1 MARAGA
7 ILRVTVRTTGELLV
21 TFSALLALFIV
32 YQLYY
37 TNVVGREAMSSEAAA
52 MHRQW
57 ATAAPA
63 LSAAPSAHPAAP
75 APYGE
80 PAPVVAPP
88 PPLVPHRGDDLAILH
103 IPRLGSAPDDAGIPV
118 LEGVGLDVL
127 NKAAGH
133 YPGTALPGQ
142 IGNFSVAGHRK
153 THGEPFRH
161 LDEMRAGDLVYVE
174 TAQAWYT
181 YRIDADPVIVQP
193 TDLGVVDPVPGEPG
207 VRPTQR
213 LITLTTCN
221 PWWSSTQRMIVTGR
235 LIATRPR
242 T

>member
-7 ILRVTVRTTGELLV
+7 ILRIAVRTIGELLV
-21 TFSALLALFIV
+21 TFSVLLALFIV

-37 TNVVGREAMSSEAAA
+37 TNVVGRQDMNAEVSA

-57 ATAAPA
+57 AATVPAPTPTSARSAAPA
-63 LSAAPSAHPAAP
+63 RH
-75 APYGE
+75 GE
-80 PAPVVAPP
+80 SAPVVAPP
-88 PPLVPHRGDDLAILH
+88 PAAVLHNGDDVAILH
-103 IPRLGSAPDDAGIPV
+103 IPRLGSGLDDAGIPV

-127 NKAAGH
+127 NKATGH

-142 IGNFSVAGHRK
+142 IGNFAVAGHRK

-174 TAQAWYT
+174 TAHAWYT

-207 VRPTQR
+207 VRP
-213 LITLTTCN
+213 
-221 PWWSSTQRMIVTGR
+221 SGVS
-235 LIATRPR
+235 
-242 T
+242 

>member
-7 ILRVTVRTTGELLV
+7 ILRIAVRTAGELLV

-37 TNVVGREAMSSEAAA
+37 TNVVGRDAMNHEVSS

-57 ATAAPA
+57 TAAPTA
-63 LSAAPSAHPAAP
+63 SPAAP
-75 APYGE
+75 APRGQS
-80 PAPVVAPP
+80 APVVAPP
-88 PPLVPHRGDDLAILH
+88 PVPVLHDGDNVAILH
-103 IPRLGSAPDDAGIPV
+103 IPRLGSGVDGTGIPV
-118 LEGVGLDVL
+118 LEGVGLDIL
-127 NKAAGH
+127 NKATGH

-142 IGNFSVAGHRK
+142 IGNFAVAGHRK

-174 TAQAWYT
+174 TAQTWYT
-181 YRIDADPVIVQP
+181 YRIDADPVIIQP
-193 TDLGVVDPVPGEPG
+193 TDLAVVDPVPGEPG
-207 VRPTQR
+207 VRPTQSV
-213 LITLTTCN
+213 ITLTTCN

-235 LIATRPR
+235 LISTGPRP
-242 T
+242 

>member
-7 ILRVTVRTTGELLV
+7 ILRVTVRTVGELLV
-21 TFSALLALFIV
+21 TFSVLLALFIV

-37 TNVVGREAMSSEAAA
+37 TNVVGRQAMSHEVAS
-52 MHRQW
+52 MRRQW
-57 ATAAPA
+57 TTAP
-63 LSAAPSAHPAAP
+63 PPRP
-75 APYGE
+75 APPAPHGE
-80 PAPVVAPP
+80 SAPVVAPP
-88 PPLVPHRGDDLAILH
+88 PPAVLHNGDDVAILH
-103 IPRLGSAPDDAGIPV
+103 IPRLGSGIGDAGIPV
-118 LEGVGLDVL
+118 LEGVGLDIL
-127 NKAAGH
+127 NKATGH

-207 VRPTQR
+207 VRPTR
-213 LITLTTCN
+213 SLITLTTCN
-221 PWWSSTQRMIVTGR
+221 PWWSSTQRMIVTGH
-235 LIATRPR
+235 LVATGSHP
-242 T
+242 

>member
-7 ILRVTVRTTGELLV
+7 LLRIAIRTVGELLV
-21 TFSALLALFIV
+21 TSSVLLALFIV

-37 TNVVGREAMSSEAAA
+37 TNVVGRHVMNQEVNDI
-52 MHRQW
+52 HKQW
-57 ATAAPA
+57 TVAAPA
-63 LSAAPSAHPAAP
+63 RPS
-75 APYGE
+75 
-80 PAPVVAPP
+80 APVVMAAPP
-88 PPLVPHRGDDLAILH
+88 PAPMPHNGDDVAILH
-103 IPRLGSAPDDAGIPV
+103 IPRLGSGLDDAGIPV
-118 LEGVGLDVL
+118 LEGVGLDIL
-127 NKAAGH
+127 NKATGH

-174 TAQAWYT
+174 TAKDWYT

-207 VRPTQR
+207 VRPTQD
-213 LITLTTCN
+213 LMTLTTCN
-221 PWWSSTQRMIVTGR
+221 PWWSSTQRMIVTGH